1 MLPRVVSSAE
11 REKLQRKSKQ
21 SNGFSFDGQKSGNGR
36 LGFSMRPDKYEKCV
50 VLKTLIPS

>member
-21 SNGFSFDGQKSGNGR
+21 SNGFSFGGQKSGNGR

-50 VLKTLIPS
+50 FLKTVIPS